1 MDNDNSSEQHR
12 TSSSGTRAEHW
23 TSSSGTRAAPVAQT
37 QRLQSIDVLRGFA
50 LLGILAM
57 NVMVFA
63 MPFAAYNNPTVYP
76 EYEGTNRIVYWVTH
90 TIFDLKMMALFS
102 MLFGAGVVIWTRKAT
117 TPEDHRRLRW
127 IWLRRMFWLFVI
139 GMIHAWI
146 IWEGDILVAYAVC
159 GAAALWWLR
168 RLPPVWLLIVAG
180 AFFAIHLL
188 LMGFMSSQT
197 WLLFADVEW
206 AEQIRQ
212 SMTPEQLATAREEA
226 AMFLAATPEQVA
238 EDIAWLRG
246 SWMELFKR
254 RAEFTFMMQVFILP
268 LYLFWRST
276 AMMLLGAALMKMGVF
291 SAEKSPRFYAGM
303 AILGYAIGLPMVV
316 GGILYNESH
325 GFDIVYFSLPGQWF
339 NLIGSV
345 PMALGHA
352 GLILWVFKK
361 GYLARLTFALS
372 RVGQMAFTNYL
383 MQSVLCSLIFFG
395 WGLGM
400 AGEFGRLGQQMIVV
414 GIWIVQIL
422 WSVAW
427 LSKYRFGPAEW
438 LWRSLTYWK
447 LQPMVRAEVAAEGA
461 GVPLDKVQ

>member
-1 MDNDNSSEQHR
+1 MADAMSTN
-12 TSSSGTRAEHW
+12 GTM
-23 TSSSGTRAAPVAQT
+23 TGAAPVKQT

-63 MPFAAYNNPTVYP
+63 MPFAAYSNPTVYP
-76 EYEGTNRIVYWVTH
+76 EYEGANRIVYWVVH

-102 MLFGAGVVIWTRKAT
+102 MLFGAGVVIWTRKAQ
-117 TPEDHRRLRW
+117 TPEEQRRLRW

-159 GAAALWWLR
+159 GAVALWWLR
-168 RLPPVWLLIVAG
+168 RLPPVWLLVVAG

-188 LMGFMSSQT
+188 LAGFMGLQT
-197 WLLFADVEW
+197 WMLFADVEW
-206 AEQIRQ
+206 AEQARQ
-212 SMTPEQLATAREEA
+212 YMTPEQLATAREEA
-226 AMFLAATPEQVA
+226 AIFVTATPEQVA
-238 EDIAWLRG
+238 EDLAWLRG
-246 SWMELFKR
+246 SWMELFR
-254 RAEFTFMMQVFILP
+254 GRAEFTFMMQVFVLP
-268 LYLFWRST
+268 FYLFWRST

-291 SAEKSPRFYAGM
+291 SGEKSPRFYAGM

-325 GFDIVYFSLPGQWF
+325 GFEIVSFSFPGQWF
-339 NLIGSV
+339 NLLGSV

-361 GYLARLTFALS
+361 GYLARLTWALS

-422 WSVAW
+422 WSIAW
-427 LSKYRFGPAEW
+427 LSKFRFGPAEW

-447 LQPMVRAEVAAEGA
+447 LQPMRRPIEKPAGA
-461 GVPLDKVQ
+461 VI